1 MGAMISTLQVDRRPE
16 IWKFEKKKNR
26 ARSDNTFDATTKN
39 VLHQKQIFNSFK
51 KSIQLCNKL
60 PVCEY
65 LKKIDWGTLNQ
76 NNPNKSFVIAGYDG
90 FMIIQ

>member
-51 KSIQLCNKL
+51 KSIQRFVDKFKGT
-60 PVCEY
+60 PVD
-65 LKKIDWGTLNQ
+65 L
-76 NNPNKSFVIAGYDG
+76 A
-90 FMIIQ
+90 